1 MSPAAP
7 VYHRKRLSILL
18 LAFSIVVFHL
28 WLAGKLAALQATLRA
43 ALGQGEDGDLEGG
56 DWRRLE
62 GIRAL
67 IGIGRAWSLCSAL
80 IAAAGLYAVFRDH
93 LPLLRLFTLNSF
105 LSLALDLLLLLL
117 VLLLALSSAS
127 SGSSSRSLATTLCQT
142 LSTSNSPSDDEFGWL
157 PDYLGLS
164 LEACEERFDGVLL
177 SGLIALAAVEGLRGW
192 AAVRVLEYYAAC
204 AKKRPG
210 SGAARR
216 RGLGSNGG
224 ARIDVDDQTGGR
236 YYDSPVELEH
246 PSSSSGGGGGGKGK
260 HREREHSARSG
271 GDRETRILLLPR
283 SDERSQDVKER
294 KGDAGPLISV
304 TPSSPT
310 RTSFPPTPSTSI
322 AKGQGVGEEGGP
334 KRVMVYTPIMM
345 TAEEARLAGASELV
359 LHTAPSTRR
368 TRSYSST
375 SNHTHSSISHSGRRS
390 RSSTINPASAAASSA
405 APVAPVAPA
414 ALSLDLPPS
423 KIGRQ
428 DSDDLPTPLADGASH
443 GVLRGDLEDDW
454 EHGKQA

>member
-7 VYHRKRLSILL
+7 VYPRKRLSILL

-67 IGIGRAWSLCSAL
+67 VGIGRAWSLCSAL
-80 IAAAGLYAVFRDH
+80 IATAGLYAVFRDH

-105 LSLALDLLLLLL
+105 LSLALDLLILIL
-117 VLLLALSSAS
+117 VLPLALSSAS
-127 SGSSSRSLATTLCQT
+127 SASSSRSLATTLCQT
-142 LSTSNSPSDDEFGWL
+142 LSTSNSPSDDELAWL

-177 SGLIALAAVEGLRGW
+177 TGLVALAAVEGLRGW
-192 AAVRVLEYYAAC
+192 AAVRVLGYYTAC

-210 SGAARR
+210 GGASRR
-216 RGLGSNGG
+216 RGLGSSGG
-224 ARIDVDDQTGGR
+224 SRIEGEGEDGGR

-246 PSSSSGGGGGGKGK
+246 ASSSSGGGSGGKGK
-260 HREREHSARSG
+260 HREREHSKRSG
-271 GDRETRILLLPR
+271 DDRETRILLLPR
-283 SDERSQDVKER
+283 SEDRSQDAKER
-294 KGDAGPLISV
+294 KGEAGPLISV

-310 RTSFPPTPSTSI
+310 GTSFPPTPSTSL
-322 AKGQGVGEEGGP
+322 AKGQGSA
-334 KRVMVYTPIMM
+334 KTVMVYAPVMM

-368 TRSYSST
+368 TRSYSS
-375 SNHTHSSISHSGRRS
+375 SSHHTHASNSHSGRRS
-390 RSSTINPASAAASSA
+390 RSSTITPASASASSA
-405 APVAPVAPA
+405 APVAPA
-414 ALSLDLPPS
+414 AVSLDSPPS

-428 DSDDLPTPLADGASH
+428 DSDDLPTPIAARPSH
-443 GVLRGDLEDDW
+443 AGFAGVLRGDLEDDW